1 MRARRAG
8 TPSGPFPMPRLPHAL
23 AAALAGLLLLP
34 APAMARITDR
44 ELSCADWLK
53 SGARG
58 TSEYPPAVAARI
70 RAFCAANPTMKA
82 IDAEM
87 TMTGD

>member
-1 MRARRAG
+1 MRLPIQDP
-8 TPSGPFPMPRLPHAL
+8 TMPRLAL
-23 AAALAGLLLLP
+23 LATFAGLLLATP
-34 APAMARITDR
+34 TAAQITDR

-53 SGARG
+53 SGAHKK
-58 TSEYPPAVAARI
+58 SEHSATVAEKI
-70 RAFCAANPTMKA
+70 RAFCAANPKMKA

>member
-1 MRARRAG
+1 MLRLSR
-8 TPSGPFPMPRLPHAL
+8 PRLSSALL
-23 AAALAGLLLLP
+23 AAIALALAGP
-34 APAMARITDR
+34 ATAQITDR

-53 SGARG
+53 AGARH
-58 TSEYPPAVAARI
+58 TSEYPASVQAKI
-70 RAFCAANPTMKA
+70 RAFCAANPKMKA

>member
-1 MRARRAG
+1 MRPPVQDQ
-8 TPSGPFPMPRLPHAL
+8 TMPRLAL
-23 AAALAGLLLLP
+23 LAALAGLLLA
-34 APAMARITDR
+34 APSAAQITDR

-53 SGARG
+53 SGGHRK
-58 TSEYPPAVAARI
+58 SEYSATVTAKI
-70 RAFCAANPTMKA
+70 RAFCAANPKMKA

>member
-1 MRARRAG
+1 MRARKTGA
-8 TPSGPFPMPRLPHAL
+8 PSGHPTMPRLLHAL
-23 AAALAGLLLLP
+23 PAALAGLLLLP
-34 APAMARITDR
+34 APAKAGITDR

-53 SGARG
+53 SAAHRK
-58 TSEYPPAVAARI
+58 SEHPAPVAAKI

>member
-1 MRARRAG
+1 
-8 TPSGPFPMPRLPHAL
+8 MPRLSRVLLAASACLPILAAL
-23 AAALAGLLLLP
+23 AAP
-34 APAMARITDR
+34 AAARITDR

-53 SGARG
+53 SGGHRK
-58 TSEYPPAVAARI
+58 SEYSAGVAEKI
-70 RAFCAANPTMKA
+70 RAFCAANPRMKA

>member
-1 MRARRAG
+1 M
-8 TPSGPFPMPRLPHAL
+8 RLPVQDQTMPPLSRAL
-23 AAALAGLLLLP
+23 LAGFAGLFLV
-34 APAMARITDR
+34 APAAARITDP

-53 SGARG
+53 TGAHRK
-58 TSEYPPAVAARI
+58 SEHSATVAERI
-70 RAFCAANPTMKA
+70 RAFCAANPKMKA

>member
-8 TPSGPFPMPRLPHAL
+8 TPSGPDPMPRLPHAL

-34 APAMARITDR
+34 APATARITDR
-44 ELSCADWLK
+44 DLSCADWLK

-58 TSEYPPAVAARI
+58 TSEYPPAVAAKI

>member
-1 MRARRAG
+1 
-8 TPSGPFPMPRLPHAL
+8 MPRLALL
-23 AAALAGLLLLP
+23 AAFGLLLA
-34 APAMARITDR
+34 APAAARITDP

-53 SGARG
+53 SGAHRK
-58 TSEYPPAVAARI
+58 SEYAAPVANKI
-70 RAFCAANPTMKA
+70 RAFCAAHPKMKA

>member
-1 MRARRAG
+1 MRPPVQDQ
-8 TPSGPFPMPRLPHAL
+8 TMPRLAL
-23 AAALAGLLLLP
+23 LAALAGLLLA
-34 APAMARITDR
+34 APAAARITDR

-53 SGARG
+53 SGGHRK
-58 TSEYPPAVAARI
+58 SEYSATVTAKI
-70 RAFCAANPTMKA
+70 RAFCANNPKMKA

>member
-1 MRARRAG
+1 
-8 TPSGPFPMPRLPHAL
+8 MPRPFRALLARMLLAVCAVLLL
-23 AAALAGLLLLP
+23 AAP
-34 APAMARITDR
+34 AAARITDR

-53 SGARG
+53 SGAHRK
-58 TSEYPPAVAARI
+58 SEYAAPVANKI
-70 RAFCAANPTMKA
+70 RAFCAANPKMKA